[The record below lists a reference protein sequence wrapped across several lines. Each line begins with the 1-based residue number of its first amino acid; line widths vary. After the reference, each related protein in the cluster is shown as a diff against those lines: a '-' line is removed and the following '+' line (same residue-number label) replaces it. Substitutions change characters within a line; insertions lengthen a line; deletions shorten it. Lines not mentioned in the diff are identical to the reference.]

1 MEDLVIYSILF
12 GIGFS
17 ITLYNYK
24 THQDNEKIN
33 KIIREYTVLDK
44 NYNVPV

>member
-17 ITLYNYK
+17 ITLYTYK
-24 THQDNEKIN
+24 TRQDNEKIN
-33 KIIREYTVLDK
+33 EIIREYTVLDK